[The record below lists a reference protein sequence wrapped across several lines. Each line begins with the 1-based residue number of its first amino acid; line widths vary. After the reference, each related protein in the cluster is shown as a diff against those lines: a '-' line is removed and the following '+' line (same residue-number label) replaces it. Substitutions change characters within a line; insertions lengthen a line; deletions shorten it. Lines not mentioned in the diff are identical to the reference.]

1 MERRKDNKG
10 RVLKEGESQR
20 KDGMYQY
27 RYTDKFGK
35 RKYLYS
41 KDLKELRKQED
52 TLKKSLMLYGDFIRT
67 DITLSEVV
75 ARYFE
80 IHKSSLRSDTRLYHE
95 FLINKFKDDD
105 FWNQP
110 ANNISVTDAKLWVK
124 SIDWSYQTINTFL
137 SILRPAFESACEDG
151 LVTKNPFSFSLSKI
165 MKNNGKKREPITQQ
179 QYEDLINFMKYDSY
193 FRHQVDIVIIL
204 YETGLRVSEL
214 CGLTVNDLDFE
225 NNQIN
230 IDHQLLHNKVEKYHI
245 RSPKTKA
252 GIRKV
257 PMSPKAKQSFL
268 KVLRTRP
275 IFLNPEPID
284 GYSNFIFLTG
294 QGHPKLGSGI
304 ESMLRRVVKSYNEV
318 HDNQLPNITPHM
330 FRHTFC
336 TRLISSGMDIKS
348 VQYLMGHS
356 TIKMTLEVYAHVN
369 PQLAIN
375 DFMKISEGAV

>member
-41 KDLKELRKQED
+41 KDLKELRKQEED
-52 TLKKSLMLYGDFIRT
+52 LKRTIALYGT
-67 DITLSEVV
+67 VVNTNITLSEVV
-75 ARYFE
+75 SRYFE
-80 IHKSSLRSDTRLYHE
+80 VHKSSLVSDTRLYHE
-95 FLINKFKDDD
+95 FLINKFNDDD

-110 ANNISVTDAKLWVK
+110 ANNISISDAKLWIK
-124 SIDWSYQTINTFL
+124 SFDWSYQTINTFL
-137 SILRPAFESACEDG
+137 SILRPAFDSACEED
-151 LVTKNPFSFSLSKI
+151 LVVKNPFSFSLSKI
-165 MKNNGKKREPITQQ
+165 MKNNGKRREPLTDQ
-179 QYEDLINFMKYDSY
+179 QYKNLINFMKYDSY
-193 FRHQVDIVIIL
+193 FRHQVDIVVIL

-214 CGLTVNDLDFE
+214 CGLTVSDLDFE

-230 IDHQLLHNKVEKYHI
+230 VDHQLLHNKEEKYHI
-245 RSPKTKA
+245 RTPKTKA
-252 GIRKV
+252 GIRKI

-268 KVLRTRP
+268 KVLETRP
-275 IFLNPEPID
+275 IFLNLKPID
-284 GYSNFIFLTG
+284 GYSDFVFLTG
-294 QGHPKLGSGI
+294 RGNPKLGSGV
-304 ESMLRRVVKSYNEV
+304 ESMLKRVVKSYNEV
-318 HDNQLPNITPHM
+318 HDDKLPNITPHM

-356 TIKMTLEVYAHVN
+356 TIKMTLDVYAHVN
-369 PQLAIN
+369 PQLATN
-375 DFMKISEGAV
+375 DFMKIAEGAV

>member
-1 MERRKDNKG
+1 
-10 RVLKEGESQR
+10 
-20 KDGMYQY
+20 
-27 RYTDKFGK
+27 
-35 RKYLYS
+35 
-41 KDLKELRKQED
+41 
-52 TLKKSLMLYGDFIRT
+52 
-67 DITLSEVV
+67 
-75 ARYFE
+75 
-80 IHKSSLRSDTRLYHE
+80 
-95 FLINKFKDDD
+95 
-105 FWNQP
+105 
-110 ANNISVTDAKLWVK
+110 
-124 SIDWSYQTINTFL
+124 
-137 SILRPAFESACEDG
+137 
-151 LVTKNPFSFSLSKI
+151 
-165 MKNNGKKREPITQQ
+165 MKNNGKKREPLTQQ
-179 QYEDLINFMKYDSY
+179 QYENLISFMKYDSY

-252 GIRKV
+252 GVRKV

-284 GYSNFIFLTG
+284 GYSDFIFLTG

-318 HDNQLPNITPHM
+318 HDNKLPNITPHM